1 MANTFKSFTLD
12 GITSEAGFGAV
23 ASSTTHVIIG
33 LQVANAGASTAT
45 VTATLQDGSVGG
57 DPKINIVK
65 SVPIPVGSSLALL
78 DGKIIAEATDQVFLT
93 SDIAVDGILS
103 VLEQT

>member
-1 MANTFKSFTLD
+1 MPNTFRSFTLD
-12 GITSEAGFGAV
+12 GITSETGFGAV
-23 ASSTTHVIIG
+23 GGGATQVIIG
-33 LQVANAGASTAT
+33 LQVANVGATTAT
-45 VTATLQDGSVGG
+45 VTATIQDGSVNL
-57 DPKINIVK
+57 DPKIHIVK

-78 DGKIIAEATDQVFLT
+78 DGKIIAETTDQVFLT